1 MANTI
6 DILVRAND
14 QASKTLG
21 NLQGRLDTFGASATR
36 AGTGLLK
43 MTAPF
48 IAVGAASI
56 AAFAKVDK
64 GMSELRWM

>member
-14 QASKTLG
+14 QASKTIG
-21 NLQGRLDTFGASATR
+21 SLQGRLDTFGQSATR

-48 IAVGAASI
+48 LALGAASI
-56 AAFAKVDK
+56 VAFA
-64 GMSELRWM
+64 